1 MPRRTAPATDSVSDN
16 ESASLVAE
24 RDRVLRNRLT
34 VEINRDIRGRNLTQR
49 NAGKI
54 LGISQP
60 QVSDLMRG
68 RARAF
73 SAERLLQFLTALGH
87 DVEIHV
93 KPPRNDHG
101 ELSVIVAGAG
111 Q

>member
-1 MPRRTAPATDSVSDN
+1 MRRNNIRDGAKDN
-16 ESASLVAE
+16 EINTGSASDS
-24 RDRVLRNRLT
+24 DRVLRNQLT
-34 VEINRDIRGRNLTQR
+34 LEIHRDIRDRNLTQK
-49 NAGKI
+49 NAGRI

-93 KPPRNDHG
+93 KPPRKDHG
-101 ELSVIVAGAG
+101 ELSVIVGRAP